1 MISEWAG
8 VCGGAEGEGGSPLAT
23 GEAGVWRR
31 RFAALSPTELRSA
44 ALDNLQFGSRND
56 VIPDEKKLPC
66 CILCGTSPSP
76 HRRD

>member
-31 RFAALSPTELRSA
+31 RFAALSLTELRSA
-44 ALDNLQFGSRND
+44 PDGVQFGSPNN
-56 VIPDEKKLPC
+56 VIPDGDEA
-66 CILCGTSPSP
+66 SMM
-76 HRRD
+76 HFVRDQP